1 MTHIA
6 RLERKWKWTA
16 EIVPSVKIVE
26 KWDISGNLEFVND
39 NKTNV
44 NGCLLQKLKEP
55 NGQWAGTGGEMQWL
69 NFVIF
74 F

>member
-1 MTHIA
+1 M
-6 RLERKWKWTA
+6 
-16 EIVPSVKIVE
+16 
-26 KWDISGNLEFVND
+26 SGNLEFVND

-55 NGQWAGTGGEMQWL
+55 NGQWAGTEGEMQWL

-74 F
+74 FRERAPSL